1 MLPLQ
6 SYYQIWISLWRTH
19 RAYQSI
25 YTRSVES
32 QSLGSE
38 IPVVRTTLR
47 YELARV
53 AIVLVPSFLRRVER
67 TSIGIALGFEIV
79 DGIDSR
85 ATSTNTDHRS
95 VLIGTDD
102 GSKRI

>member
-1 MLPLQ
+1 M
-6 SYYQIWISLWRTH
+6 
-19 RAYQSI
+19 
-25 YTRSVES
+25 
-32 QSLGSE
+32 
-38 IPVVRTTLR
+38 VRTTLR
-47 YELARV
+47 YELTRV
-53 AIVLVPSFLRRVER
+53 TVVLVPSFLRRVER